1 MIMSHRRPSSLV
13 ISRWS
18 FTIDHWLFLLILIAY
33 LALAVSYSLA
43 SPIYEPTDELGHFR
57 YVRHLIVYRS
67 LPVQPLDDPRA
78 PTHHPPLYYSLG
90 ALVSGWVPVVQEV
103 YYQPLKNPFW
113 AYRYWE
119 VSDDN
124 KNQYIHGDDERFP
137 FHGVTLAVYVVRWMT
152 VLIGAGIVWLT
163 YRIGRKVFTDQP
175 ALAVSGAALIA
186 FNPQFIYLSGS
197 INNDIVA
204 GLCGAAV
211 LLVCVRLVRE
221 GPSVRTDV
229 TMGILYGVALLAK
242 FHLLV
247 LLALIELA
255 YVLAVWQ
262 KRDGSTAR
270 LSASTELGEV
280 SPKSEIG
287 KVWRALLRGN
297 LIVLGL
303 AALISG
309 WWFWRN
315 WVLYGEPTGFQR
327 VTELWGV
334 RNPLESWGM
343 LIQELPYAWSSLW
356 GRFGYGQV
364 PLPGGVYQV
373 LAWLAVAGLV
383 GLLLMIG
390 RLLRQRIQS
399 GVRDSQSAIRNSQLL
414 LLLVDV
420 LLFIAVL
427 FGYILVSPAGA
438 MGRFLFPALSAFAL
452 LLVLGLS
459 QFVPP
464 RLTWAVSLVVTL
476 GMAVLAVY
484 ALVGI
489 LAPAFARPR
498 PLTKSEITSVPN
510 PTDVEFGPS
519 TGSGRSGIARLLGYQ
534 VTPTTVEPGGVVEVT
549 LYWQTLARTDQNYVV
564 FVHLLSEV
572 GTMAAQRDTYPGLGR
587 YPTTA
592 WEPGVAFADTYRV
605 HVAETAY
612 TPDSGYVQVG
622 MYLPDGPRLT
632 TPDGRDALRLATVQI
647 VPQPGEVPNPLNVN
661 FGDRFA
667 LVGYTLDR
675 RVARPGET
683 IRLTLYW
690 QASVPIEMDYKCFVN
705 ILGVENQVWARSDG
719 QLADGTALTSHWE
732 PGRIVEDVRDLT
744 VGLTT
749 PPNFYDIEVGLYA
762 PGIGGD
768 RLPVIA
774 EDRNWLGNRVL
785 LNKIRVM
792 RIVNEGNG
800 QVDE

>member
-1 MIMSHRRPSSLV
+1 MTKSRDLAFAVLLV
-13 ISRWS
+13 
-18 FTIDHWLFLLILIAY
+18 TY
-33 LALAVSYSLA
+33 LALAVGYTLA
-43 SPIYEPTDELGHFR
+43 DPIYEPTDELRHFR
-57 YVRHLIVYRS
+57 YVRHVAVYRS
-67 LPVQPLDDPRA
+67 LPVQRSDTPRA
-78 PTHHPPLYYSLG
+78 PSHHPPLYYVLS

-103 YYQPLKNPFW
+103 YYQPLENPFW

-119 VSDDN
+119 VGDDN
-124 KNQYIHGDDERFP
+124 KNQYIHSDDERFP

-163 YRIGRKVFTDQP
+163 YRVGREVFPDQP
-175 ALAVSGAALIA
+175 VLALGGAALVA

-211 LLVCVRLVRE
+211 LLACVRLVRE
-221 GPSVRTDV
+221 GPGVRTDV
-229 TMGILYGVALLAK
+229 TMGVLYGVALLAK
-242 FHLLV
+242 FHLLT

-255 YVLAVWQ
+255 YALAVWQ
-262 KRDGSTAR
+262 KRDGSTR
-270 LSASTELGEV
+270 LTEA
-280 SPKSEIG
+280 
-287 KVWRALLRGN
+287 WRAFLRGN

-303 AALISG
+303 AGLISG

-315 WVLYGEPTGFQR
+315 QVLYGEPTGFQR

-334 RNPLESWGM
+334 RDPLESWGM

-364 PLPGGVYQV
+364 PLPDGVYQM

-399 GVRDSQSAIRNSQLL
+399 GVRDSQSAIHNSQLL

-420 LLFIAVL
+420 LLFVAVL

-459 QFVPP
+459 QFVPR
-464 RLTWAVSLVVTL
+464 RLTWAVSLTVTV

-498 PLTKSEITSVPN
+498 PLTESEIAAVPN
-510 PTDVEFGPS
+510 PTDVAFGPS
-519 TGSGRSGIARLLGYQ
+519 TGVSTELAEVSGRSGVARLLGYQ
-534 VTPTTVEPGGVVEVT
+534 VTPSVVEPGGVVEVT
-549 LYWQTLARTDQNYVV
+549 LYWQTMARTDQNYAI

-592 WEPGVAFADTYRV
+592 WEPGVAFADTYRI
-605 HVAETAY
+605 HVPETAY
-612 TPDSGYVQVG
+612 APDSGYVQVG

-632 TPDGRDALRLATVQI
+632 TPDGRDALRLATVEI
-647 VPQPGEVPNPLNVN
+647 EPRPGELPNPLDVN
-661 FGDRFA
+661 FGDQFA

-675 RVARPGET
+675 RVARPGDT

-705 ILGVENQVWARSDG
+705 VLGIENQVWARSDS
-719 QLADGTALTSHWE
+719 QLADGTALTSQWE

-749 PPNFYDIEVGLYA
+749 PPDFYDVEVGLYA

-774 EDRNWLGNRVL
+774 EDGNWLGNRVL
-785 LNKIRVM
+785 LGKIRV
-792 RIVNEGNG
+792 VS
-800 QVDE
+800 DE